1 MAGDMNVLDLY
12 ICSHCRKAIKTVSHP
27 DPLWLPCPVGCPAA
41 LYHNWQNH
49 GPADPAVL
57 LYLSRLPVPS
67 AGDTV
72 HSAQLARH
80 LKPVA
85 QQIAA
90 FKARKDRQK
99 SNCKDFHAEM
109 KKEQFSWEVTCMQ
122 SVQKLLMEN
131 PAIMEHLSDLQRA
144 AESIRQKYLN
154 RYWSALRRAL
164 ATSGLILGEIDFN
177 GWIMFFPITIKAK
190 TTAKHQSKVI
200 ATIWC
205 NQLGD
210 EICISQTLPGD
221 MGDAIRKILDS
232 QMNRD
237 EGWRAA
243 TLLPSPHA
251 NNTLIRL
258 VQQPGELK
266 QMAGEV
272 GSIIRQYLHRVKT
285 LPGKGRD

>member
-1 MAGDMNVLDLY
+1 MRVSELY
-12 ICSHCRKAIKTVSHP
+12 ICSYCRKVIKTVSHP
-27 DPLWLPCPVGCPAA
+27 DPLWVPCPVGCPAA
-41 LYHNWQNH
+41 LYHDWVSH

-67 AGDTV
+67 ARVAV

-85 QQIAA
+85 QQIAM
-90 FKARKDRQK
+90 FKSRKDRQMK
-99 SNCKDFHAEM
+99 NCKHFHTEW
-109 KKEQFSWEVTCMQ
+109 KKEQFSREVSYMQ

-131 PAIMEHLSDLQRA
+131 PAMMEHLPDLQRA
-144 AESIRQKYLN
+144 AEAIRQKYLN
-154 RYWSALRRAL
+154 RYWAALRRNL
-164 ATSGLILGEIDFN
+164 TSSGLILGAIDFN
-177 GWIMFFPITIKAK
+177 GWIVFVPITIKAK
-190 TTAKHQSKVI
+190 TTAKRQSKVI

-210 EICISQTLPGD
+210 EICISQTLPSD
-221 MGDAIRKILDS
+221 MGDAVRIILDS
-232 QMNRD
+232 QMNRH

-258 VQQPGELK
+258 VQKPGELK
-266 QMAGEV
+266 QMAGKA
-272 GSIIRQYLHRVKT
+272 GSIIRQYLQRAKT
-285 LPGKGRD
+285 LPGKGQH